1 MPPSTRLTP
10 PLGPML
16 REQVRAELLRYL
28 RSPVF
33 SVFTLA
39 LPVVFY
45 LFFGISNS
53 RHTIAGVPGGAYLL
67 ASFATYGV
75 ANVMLSTFGMGVA
88 LDRGRRM
95 DALMRATPLR
105 PAVFMASR
113 VVVAVVFGLLAL
125 AAVSVFAVVTG
136 GVRMEARTWAAFVG
150 WLLVGSLPF
159 LALGLAIGYL
169 VSANSAPAVVNLV
182 ALPLYFAS
190 GIFTPVSQ
198 LPHFIGQV
206 APYLPTYRLGQL
218 AWGAIGATG
227 TDPLGANLL
236 WLGGYTLVFLLVAV
250 RAYAAEE
257 SRRFA

>member
-1 MPPSTRLTP
+1 MRPEMRPTP

-16 REQVRAELLRYL
+16 REQVRAELLRFL
-28 RSPVF
+28 RSPIL

-53 RHTIAGVPGGAYLL
+53 RYSIAGVSGGAYLL
-67 ASFATYGV
+67 ASFATYAV

-95 DALMRATPLR
+95 DALMRATPLP

-113 VVVAVVFGLLAL
+113 VVVAVLFGLVSL
-125 AAVSVFAVVTG
+125 AAVSVFAVLTG
-136 GVRMEARTWAAFVG
+136 GVRMAPGTWVAFVG

-169 VSANSAPAVVNLV
+169 VSANAAPAVVNLV

-190 GIFTPVSQ
+190 GIFMPISQ
-198 LPHFIGQV
+198 LPHFIGQI

-218 AWGAIGATG
+218 AWGAIGARG
-227 TDPLGANLL
+227 MDPLGTNLL
-236 WLGGYTLVFLLVAV
+236 WLGLYTLAFLLVAV
-250 RAYAAEE
+250 RAYRAEE

>member
-1 MPPSTRLTP
+1 MPADTRLAP
-10 PLGPML
+10 PLGRML

-28 RSPVF
+28 RSPIF

-45 LFFGISNS
+45 LFFGIANS
-53 RHTIAGVPGGAYLL
+53 KYTIAGVSGGAYLL

-75 ANVMLSTFGMGVA
+75 ANVMLSTFGMGIA

-95 DALMRATPLR
+95 DALMRATPLH
-105 PAVFMASR
+105 PAVFMAGR
-113 VVVAVVFGLLAL
+113 VVVAVVFGLLSL
-125 AAVSVFAVVTG
+125 TAVSVFAVVTG
-136 GVRMEARTWAAFVG
+136 GVRMEVATWAAFVG

-169 VSANSAPAVVNLV
+169 VSANAAPAVVNLV

-190 GIFTPVSQ
+190 GIFMPIGQ
-198 LPHFIGQV
+198 LPHLIGQV

-218 AWGAIGATG
+218 AWGAIGARG
-227 TDPLGANLL
+227 TDPIGTNLL
-236 WLGGYTLVFLLVAV
+236 WLGAYTLAFLLVAV